1 MSLSLVR
8 EMQIIIAFTN
18 RHMDVRSGKYFHA
31 IKEGR
36 RHRTVQKS
44 SRRHA
49 YTVMVVELQVFFV
62 VRTSHASIS
71 PLLFVSKASKASR
84 QAVVVMMVVA
94 QLK

>member
-1 MSLSLVR
+1 
-8 EMQIIIAFTN
+8 
-18 RHMDVRSGKYFHA
+18 MDVRSGKYFHA

-36 RHRTVQKS
+36 RKS